1 MTIPPEALAGELDVV
16 DEFVVDE
23 HNEDPWPHF
32 VHAWLIAQRAPNTAR
47 TYATA
52 EVQWREH
59 CAARGLHPLY
69 ARRGDVDDW
78 KQQIAAHG
86 GFHGRPASTNTIKL
100 KLAAISSL
108 YAYLVG
114 EDMLDASPAA
124 HIKRPAVGDF
134 AATAAMDTRQAA
146 RFAAAAE
153 TLGPMAYV
161 AVRILLGRG
170 LRATELV
177 GLDVD
182 DIVEHFGYLTIT
194 VTHKGGKRQ
203 ELPLS
208 PATGHLVR
216 EYVDGY
222 LGGRTSGPLI
232 ASPQGARLTY
242 WDLYNLVARVSR
254 RAKVGIEV
262 TPHVLRASHATI
274 YLDQDGAQI
283 DRLQDGLG
291 HASLDNTKS
300 YDRGAGALSRL
311 AGVSTAVEE
320 AYLHSA
326 APK

>member
-1 MTIPPEALAGELDVV
+1 MGQESTPGELDVV
-16 DEFVVDE
+16 DEFTIDE
-23 HNEDPWPHF
+23 HQNEDPWPYF
-32 VHAWLIAQRAPNTAR
+32 VHAWLIAQRSPNTVK

-52 EVQWREH
+52 ETQWRQH
-59 CAARGLHPLY
+59 CAVRKLHPLE

-78 KQQIAAHG
+78 KQDVTATG

-114 EDMLDASPAA
+114 EDILGASPAA
-124 HIKRPAVGDF
+124 HIKRPTVGDF
-134 AATAAMDTRQAA
+134 AATAAMDPRQAA

-153 TLGPMAYV
+153 AFGLMPYV
-161 AVRILLGRG
+161 AVRIMLGRG

-177 GLDVD
+177 GLDATDV
-182 DIVEHFGYLTIT
+182 VNHFGHTTIT
-194 VTHKGGKRQ
+194 VTHKGGKKQ

-208 PATGHLVR
+208 PATGHLVH
-216 EYVDGY
+216 EY
-222 LGGRTSGPLI
+222 LAGRSSGPLI
-232 ASPQGARLTY
+232 ITPTGGRLSY
-242 WDLYNLVARVSR
+242 WDLYNLVVKISR
-254 RAKVGIEV
+254 RAKIGLQV

-274 YLDQDGAQI
+274 YLDQAGSQI

-300 YDRGAGALSRL
+300 YDRGSGTLSRL
-311 AGVSTAVEE
+311 ASVSTAVED

-326 APK
+326 R

>member
-1 MTIPPEALAGELDVV
+1 M

-23 HNEDPWPHF
+23 QHGEDPWPHF
-32 VHAWLIAQRAPNTAR
+32 VRAWLIAQRAQNTVKA
-47 TYATA
+47 YATA
-52 EVQWREH
+52 ELQWRAH
-59 CAARGLHPLY
+59 CVLRGVHPLA

-78 KQQIAAHG
+78 KREVAARG
-86 GFHGRPASTNTIKL
+86 GFHGRPASTNTVKL
-100 KLAAISSL
+100 KLAAVSSL

-114 EDMLDASPAA
+114 EDILASSPAA
-124 HIKRPAVGDF
+124 HIKRPAVGDY
-134 AATAAMDTRQAA
+134 AATAAMDPGQAA

-153 TLGPMAYV
+153 SLGPMPYV

-177 GLDVD
+177 GLDVGD
-182 DIVEHFGYLTIT
+182 VVEHFGYVTIT
-194 VTHKGGKRQ
+194 VTHKGGKKQ

-216 EYVDGY
+216 AYMVEY

-232 ASPQGARLTY
+232 ASPQGGRLTY
-242 WDLYNLVARVSR
+242 WDLYNLIARISR
-254 RAKVGIEV
+254 RAKVGIQV

-311 AGVSTAVEE
+311 AGVSTAVED

-326 APK
+326 RAQ